1 MYSKRS
7 PLRILAAAFLITA
20 TAGCISEAEASDEAL
35 EERIMTLELAHRDLS
50 DRAAIMDVATCFGRG
65 LDVLSHAAAA
75 PEAQR
80 REEGL
85 AILRECLTEDAEFN
99 SHLLSEDTP
108 PVFTATGVEAWAEFV
123 LATTQMQNYTTT
135 RHLVSNIAIEFT
147 SEDSALV
154 TSYAIIPH
162 FIVGPALDP
171 EMPPP
176 IEPTMNLVPAK
187 FIDEVERQDDGT
199 WKSVRKSAVGE
210 EAWLGTGFYPIGQL
224 ERP

>member
-1 MYSKRS
+1 MLSNRH
-7 PLRILAAAFLITA
+7 PFRILVATILITV
-20 TAGCISEAEASDEAL
+20 TAGCISDAEASDNAL
-35 EERIMTLELAHRDLS
+35 EERLSTLEVAHQDLS

-80 REEGL
+80 RDNGL
-85 AILRECLTEDAEFN
+85 SILRECLTEDAEFN
-99 SHLLSEDTP
+99 SYLLSEETP
-108 PVFTATGVEAWAEFV
+108 PVFAATGVETWAEFV

-162 FIVGPALDP
+162 FIVGPPADP
-171 EMPPP
+171 EAPPP

-199 WKSVRKSAVGE
+199 WKSVRKSAIGE

-224 ERP
+224 DRP

>member
-1 MYSKRS
+1 MLSNRH
-7 PLRILAAAFLITA
+7 PFRTLVAAALITS
-20 TAGCISEAEASDEAL
+20 TAGCINEAEASDEAL
-35 EERIMTLELAHRDLS
+35 EERLTTLELAHQDLS
-50 DRAAIMDVATCFGRG
+50 DRAAIMDVATCFGRA

-75 PEAQR
+75 PQAER
-80 REEGL
+80 RDAGL
-85 AILRECLTEDAEFN
+85 SILRMCLTEDAEF
-99 SHLLSEDTP
+99 SSFLLSEDTS
-108 PVFTATGVEAWAEFV
+108 PVFTASGVEAWADFV

-162 FIVGPALDP
+162 FIVGPVAEPDG
-171 EMPPP
+171 PPP

-187 FIDEVERQDDGT
+187 FIDEVERQEDGT